1 MCVVEF
7 RLPAIQDL
15 TLVQLQLHE
24 NLNVRWKNENT
35 TMKPDRL
42 QIGAFFGKCLN
53 IYHTNDCSVFKSA
66 ISEYFMC
73 EFAIHI
79 FPFLSDF
86 ENL

>member
-24 NLNVRWKNENT
+24 ILNVRWKSESA

-42 QIGAFFGKCLN
+42 QIGAFFGK
-53 IYHTNDCSVFKSA
+53 
-66 ISEYFMC
+66 
-73 EFAIHI
+73 I
-79 FPFLSDF
+79 FEHMSHQ
-86 ENL
+86 

>member
-1 MCVVEF
+1 MYSYEILMCVVEF

-42 QIGAFFGKCLN
+42 QIGVFFGKMFE
-53 IYHTNDCSVFKSA
+53 H
-66 ISEYFMC
+66 IS
-73 EFAIHI
+73 H
-79 FPFLSDF
+79 
-86 ENL
+86 